1 MPSPGSRASPENSRR
16 RLASTE
22 LRFLSD
28 EVGSTL
34 GDITEY
40 LDSIRNQGFG
50 VASRNLLG
58 RDELPVDPLLLIE
71 SLAQQLA
78 GRLSGPPQ
86 LLLRKVLQETFLS
99 IAGLDYDLDELDPD
113 RGASRYFE
121 DNDVSDLLFTV
132 LDLYVS
138 DSVWIGMDGD
148 LWPGAPDTES
158 IEDWRARIDEMSRK
172 AVRSVLSELGNE
184 GDLSRLVAKPAMGRS
199 IMTRFREVLL
209 ETDLPDRGNPSV
221 R

>member
-1 MPSPGSRASPENSRR
+1 MPSAGHKSSPEHSRG
-16 RLASTE
+16 RLASAQ

-28 EVGSTL
+28 EIGSAL

-40 LDSIRNQGFG
+40 LDSIRDQGFG

-58 RDELPVDPLLLIE
+58 HDELPRDPLLLIG
-71 SLAQQLA
+71 SLAEQLA

-86 LLLRKVLQETFLS
+86 LLLRKVLQETLLS
-99 IAGLDYDLDELDPD
+99 LAGLDYELDELDPD

-172 AVRSVLSELGNE
+172 AVRSVLSELRND
-184 GDLSRLVAKPAMGRS
+184 GDLSKLVANPAMGRS
-199 IMTRFREVLL
+199 IITRLREVLI
-209 ETDLPDRGNPSV
+209 ETDLPDRGNP
-221 R
+221 RIR